1 MLNEETRIR
10 AANGKEWAAKRV
22 FALAL
27 TFFRQ
32 LVELELREQMPAYE
46 PADVRWVLTVPA
58 IWSATA
64 KQFMRR
70 AAYEAGI
77 ASDAQPAQLVIA
89 LEPEAAAVYMRTLRL
104 RDLLAGPLPLSAS
117 AASTTAASLWLSAT
131 YGDSDLLLSLEQVRS
146 GGVPLATAAA
156 ASHLRAQSLDAE
168 QFAVLVSRG
177 NSTAGISG
185 APHSHVHLYLQ
196 YIEFIQT

>member
-1 MLNEETRIR
+1 MQVLNEDTTIR
-10 AANGKEWAAKRV
+10 AANGRQWLAKRV

-32 LVELELREQMPAYE
+32 LVELELSEQLAGFQLS
-46 PADVRWVLTVPA
+46 DVRWVLTVPA

-77 ASDAQPAQLVIA
+77 ASEHEPAQLVIA

-104 RDLLAGPLPLSAS
+104 RDLLASPPPNSL
-117 AASTTAASLWLSAT
+117 AAESE
-131 YGDSDLLLSLEQVRS
+131 LLLSVEQIRS
-146 GGVPLATAAA
+146 GGVPLVEP

-168 QFAVLVSRG
+168 QFAALVSRS
-177 NSTAGISG
+177 NSRFSTVSTSG
-185 APHSHVHLYLQ
+185 ALQATPALYRHH
-196 YIEFIQT
+196 YH